1 MTVLSQFMAAI
12 NHGQRW
18 TICKYMEQQMW
29 RPEWADGGRGQMRLR
44 LVVLSQRVRM
54 AAIRPRP
61 SSLFSSSS
69 PIRQDGQSALTS
81 PVHAI
86 WDG

>member
-29 RPEWADGGRGQMRLR
+29 RPEWGGWR
-44 LVVLSQRVRM
+44 
-54 AAIRPRP
+54 ARP
-61 SSLFSSSS
+61 
-69 PIRQDGQSALTS
+69 DEVAVGGAQSAGANGGDPGLAHCSVRQARSVKTAN
-81 PVHAI
+81 PP
-86 WDG
+86 